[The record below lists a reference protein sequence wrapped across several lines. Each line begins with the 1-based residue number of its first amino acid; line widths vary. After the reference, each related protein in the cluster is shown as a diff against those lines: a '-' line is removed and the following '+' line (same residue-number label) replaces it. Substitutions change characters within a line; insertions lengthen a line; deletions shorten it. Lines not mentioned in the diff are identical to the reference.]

1 MHDPELA
8 TKLAFFIASVCIL
21 CNITEMV
28 CYLLL
33 FHHIYQHD
41 NTVAILILNSD
52 VIKIRNSRNAISLM
66 GQLCTWLLETSY
78 FLLLM
83 FFIYFGVATNQGNR
97 EKASIIKLSEFTLLP
112 LVQILGSPPLRKFTL
127 RQ

>member
-41 NTVAILILNSD
+41 NIVAILILNSD
-52 VIKIRNSRNAISLM
+52 VIKIRNSRNSISLM

-112 LVQILGSPPLRKFTL
+112 LVQILCSPPLRKFTL